1 MTMSLVMRATKRTA
15 LVCDDDTMTR
25 GLVSRLLEEAGYDIL
40 AELDTAVD
48 LVDVARLSK
57 PDLIVLDLSLP
68 GMSGVAAV
76 PELRKASPVSRIIVC
91 TSFDNLADEARVKG
105 VHAVVSK
112 TELLSLVEII
122 EGLARV

>member
-1 MTMSLVMRATKRTA
+1 MRANKRTA

-25 GLVSRLLEEAGYDIL
+25 NVVSRLLEEAGYAIL

-48 LVDVARLSK
+48 VVDVARFSK

-68 GMSGVAAV
+68 GMSGVTAL
-76 PELRKASPVSRIIVC
+76 PELRRASPVSRIIVC
-91 TSFDNLADEARVKG
+91 TSFDKLADEARLEG

-112 TELLSLVEII
+112 SELLTLVEII